1 DDFVSLFARAWQQ
14 NSPDKKMAAVFH
26 SRENRERFP
35 READNAEIVRILQ
48 EEAEIAIDNTEKIL
62 RTRIDK
68 FGVAQP
74 NIQKQ
79 QLSGRIVIEL
89 PGVKD
94 KERVRKV
101 LKSTA
106 NLEFW
111 NTYENAEIYPVL
123 EQVNNA
129 LSVELYPDFES
140 EVEQIEVDTTE
151 VAVDETENDMAEAID
166 TTLIDTAETE
176 EDLLSQLSDD
186 NDTLASPTE
195 TDEMEDEERRKK
207 FPIFS
212 LLSPNVFDNQL
223 SQGPVV
229 GYAALADTAE
239 INRML
244 NHRVARE
251 LLPKDLRL
259 LWSAKPDPQIGNL
272 MPLYAIKVDTRD
284 RTAPLDG

>member
-48 EEAEIAIDNTEKIL
+48 AEAETAVDNTEKIL

-68 FGVAQP
+68 FGVSQP

-79 QLSGRIVIEL
+79 QISGRIVIEL

-111 NTYENAEIYPVL
+111 NTYENSEIYPVL

-129 LSVELYPDFES
+129 LSLELYPDLHS
-140 EVEQIEVDTTE
+140 ELSETGVDTTS
-151 VAVDETENDMAEAID
+151 AE
-166 TTLIDTAETE
+166 
-176 EDLLSQLSDD
+176 
-186 NDTLASPTE
+186 
-195 TDEMEDEERRKK
+195 
-207 FPIFS
+207 
-212 LLSPNVFDNQL
+212 
-223 SQGPVV
+223 
-229 GYAALADTAE
+229 
-239 INRML
+239 
-244 NHRVARE
+244 
-251 LLPKDLRL
+251 
-259 LWSAKPDPQIGNL
+259 
-272 MPLYAIKVDTRD
+272 
-284 RTAPLDG
+284 